1 MENELLTVN
10 GLIDGISIIEKDSK
24 QELPNYKSDILYN
37 DKEPTDLDF
46 QGLYYDEGFSVSNY
60 DFNEFE
66 GVNLISIT
74 TKEIKVDTKFSN
86 DIIS

>member
-10 GLIDGISIIEKDSK
+10 GLIDGISVIEKDSK

-37 DKEPTDLDF
+37 DKELTDLDF
-46 QGLYYDEGFSVSNY
+46 QGLYYDEGFTVSNY
-60 DFNEFE
+60 DFGE
-66 GVNLISIT
+66 GVNLMSVT
-74 TKEIKVDTKFSN
+74 TEEIKVDTKFSN